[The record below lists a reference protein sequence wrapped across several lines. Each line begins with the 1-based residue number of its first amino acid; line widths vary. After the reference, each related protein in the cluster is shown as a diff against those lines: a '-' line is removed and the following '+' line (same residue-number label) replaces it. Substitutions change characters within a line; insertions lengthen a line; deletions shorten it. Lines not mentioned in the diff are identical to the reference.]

1 MSNFKYPVA
10 KRVDLVENL
19 HGTSVEDPYRWL
31 EDPDSA
37 ETKEFVRLQNEV
49 TTPYIQESSVIG
61 NIKVRLTEL
70 WNFPK
75 YSCPMKRG
83 KRYFFLKNSGLQNH
97 SVLYMQDDLESEP
110 KVFLDP
116 NALSE
121 DGTVSLSLRKF
132 SENGEIFA
140 YGLSRSGSD
149 WNTIHFRKVDSGK
162 MIVSKIYVNIN

>member
-1 MSNFKYPVA
+1 MCLIKIILLQ
-10 KRVDLVENL
+10 K
-19 HGTSVEDPYRWL
+19 VEDPYRWL

-97 SVLYMQDDLESEP
+97 R
-110 KVFLDP
+110 F
-116 NALSE
+116 
-121 DGTVSLSLRKF
+121 
-132 SENGEIFA
+132 
-140 YGLSRSGSD
+140 
-149 WNTIHFRKVDSGK
+149 FRHGFDHLLITG
-162 MIVSKIYVNIN
+162 